1 MASILCSTWAQAS
14 TSGQGGDPG
23 TRKTARFGIAAA
35 CPNDLPSTP
44 TGRLAVMRTR
54 VEAMLQAVGIV
65 HPALDHLYNSLRD
78 EQKARFNAV
87 TPEAQPGRRVR
98 TAQAAGSGADITQL
112 CSNQASKPTEV
123 PTQRIAQALHPTDAQ
138 RSALDALD
146 DATMKAA
153 DLLKT
158 NCPADESLTPP
169 GRVTAMEQR
178 LNTMLQAIKIAQPAL
193 ENFYGTLTDEQKA
206 RFNELGARHT

>member
-1 MASILCSTWAQAS
+1 M
-14 TSGQGGDPG
+14 
-23 TRKTARFGIAAA
+23 
-35 CPNDLPSTP
+35 
-44 TGRLAVMRTR
+44 
-54 VEAMLQAVGIV
+54 
-65 HPALDHLYNSLRD
+65 
-78 EQKARFNAV
+78 
-87 TPEAQPGRRVR
+87 
-98 TAQAAGSGADITQL
+98 
-112 CSNQASKPTEV
+112 